1 MTCGHGQVGRAHEGV
16 RTGSVDG
23 QGLVVVLNVEGNFHT
38 FGTADPVALHGL
50 NGIWP
55 VVQIIQIVQQFV
67 SVGGDFD
74 KPLRDLFTLYFGV
87 AAPAAAV
94 DNLFVRENGLVIRA
108 PVNGRGL
115 LIHQAFLYSSVKNF
129 CSQR

>member
-16 RTGSVDG
+16 RTGGVDG
-23 QGLVVVLNVEGNFHT
+23 QRLVVVFYVKGNFHT

-50 NGIWP
+50 NGVRP
-55 VVQIIQIVQQFV
+55 VIQIIQIVQQLV

-87 AAPAAAV
+87 TAPAAAI
-94 DNLFVRENGLVIRA
+94 DNLLVRENGLVVRA
-108 PVNGRGL
+108 PVNGGRFL
-115 LIHQAFLYSSVKNF
+115 VDQAFLYSSVKNF